1 MNASD
6 LFDLANRCLSVAE
19 ECLDFRARSEIRDI
33 ARELIRKANELPNV
47 RAALITSESEGCPL
61 RLDS

>member
-33 ARELIRKANELPNV
+33 ARELIRKANGLPNV
-47 RAALITSESEGCPL
+47 RAASMTAKSEGYLL

>member
-1 MNASD
+1 
-6 LFDLANRCLSVAE
+6 VAE

-33 ARELIRKANELPNV
+33 ARELIRKANGLPNV
-47 RAALITSESEGCPL
+47 RAASMTAKSEGRLL